1 MKASNTQLAL
11 TITAALAST
20 SALADNDTQKLQAQ
34 LDALQKEVNSLKT
47 SSGFNLEFGGRVQL
61 DYNYFEGAYN
71 AGNDGSG
78 GSDFFPRRIRTY
90 VESEHGNWDHKLLL
104 EFGEGDAEIVLA
116 RVRYAFEN
124 GLKIKAGKIRED
136 MSLNALTSSK
146 HINTIERSTLANTF
160 SPFFR
165 WGVSAYQYFKDSGF
179 RYAVG
184 VYKNDAFGATGNDEN
199 DRLTLA
205 ITGRA
210 TWSSAAPGDVIHL
223 GAWHS
228 YRDMGGNE
236 LGERFARGEVRET
249 NVRLVNYATGGK
261 AVALNSLS
269 QSGLEFAFQA
279 DSLTLEAEYAS
290 RALDALNSSDDLD
303 GERFDG
309 FHISASYFLG
319 GEQRQYKAGSA
330 LFVQP
335 KNIKNAWELVARVSQ
350 MDATSKNQ
358 GSEVTTYTLGT
369 SYYVSS
375 DIKFMGNLI
384 YSDVDGPGTAALVGD
399 EDSGMGFSARMQY
412 LF

>member
-11 TITAALAST
+11 AVAAALAST
-20 SALADNDTQKLQAQ
+20 SVLANNDTEKLHQQ
-34 LDALQKEVNSLKT
+34 LSELQKEVASLKK

-61 DYNYFEGAYN
+61 DYNYFNGAYN
-71 AGNDGSG
+71 ANNDGDA

-104 EFGEGDAEIVLA
+104 EFGEGTAEIVLA
-116 RVRYAFEN
+116 RVRYAFDN

-165 WGVSAYQYFKDSGF
+165 WGVSAYQYSEDSGV

-184 VYKNDAFGATGNDEN
+184 VYKNDAFGASGHDE
-199 DRLTLA
+199 DDSLTLA
-205 ITGRA
+205 ATGRL
-210 TWSSAAPGDVIHL
+210 TWSSASPGDVIHL

-236 LGERFARGEVRET
+236 LGARFARGEVRET
-249 NVRLVNYATGGK
+249 NIRLVDYTAGGVAT
-261 AVALNSLS
+261 ALDSMS
-269 QSGLEFAFQA
+269 QTGLEFAFQA

-290 RALDALNSSDDLD
+290 RSLDTVNGADVLD

-309 FHISASYFLG
+309 FHVSASYFLG
-319 GEQRQYKAGSA
+319 GEQRRYKAGSA

-335 KNIKNAWELVARVSQ
+335 KNIKDVWELVARVSQ
-350 MDATSKNQ
+350 MDATSRNQ
-358 GSEVTTYTLGT
+358 GTEVTTYTLGT
-369 SYYVSS
+369 SYYISS

-384 YSDVDGPGTAALVGD
+384 YSDVEGPGTTALVGD